1 MRRNHMDATDKRI
14 LDIIQTGF
22 PIAPR
27 PYAVVG
33 EQVGLTEAETLSRV
47 RALKGKG
54 IIRRIGANFQS
65 AKIGFK
71 STLCA
76 ASVSAE
82 KLDAFIAVVNAH
94 PGVTH
99 NYLRDHPI
107 NIWFT
112 MIGESREAIREAL
125 VAITEVTKPGKPGPA
140 LNDALSGFN
149 NQLIWLI
156 VIAVMVAL
164 AISKTGLGTRIGY
177 YFIKLIGKKTLGV
190 AYGLVVSELVIA
202 PVTPSN
208 TARGGGMTSGLF
220 M

>member
-1 MRRNHMDATDKRI
+1 MDALDKRI

-33 EQVGLTEAETLSRV
+33 EQVGLTEAETLARV

-65 AKIGFK
+65 AKIGFF

-76 ASVSAE
+76 ASAPE
-82 KLDAFIAVVNAH
+82 DKREAFIAAVNAH

-99 NYLRDHPI
+99 NYLRDHPL

-112 MIGESREAIREAL
+112 MIGPSREAIA
-125 VAITEVTKPGKPGPA
+125 A
-140 LNDALSGFN
+140 
-149 NQLIWLI
+149 
-156 VIAVMVAL
+156 AL
-164 AISKTGLGTRIGY
+164 AEITAATGISILNLPADRLFKIRVD
-177 YFIKLIGKKTLGV
+177 F
-190 AYGLVVSELVIA
+190 AMSEA
-202 PVTPSN
+202 
-208 TARGGGMTSGLF
+208 
-220 M
+220 